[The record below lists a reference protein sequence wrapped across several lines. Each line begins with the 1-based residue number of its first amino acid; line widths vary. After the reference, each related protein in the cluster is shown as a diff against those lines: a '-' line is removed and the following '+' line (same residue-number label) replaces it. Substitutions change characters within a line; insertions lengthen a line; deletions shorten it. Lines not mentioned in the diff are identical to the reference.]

1 MIEIIKSIFDLMTSF
16 ISTIF
21 DFKIEF
27 FEGEQISIG
36 IVVVAFVFLVLALY
50 FILKTFKVI
59 GDDKSDSDT

>member
-1 MIEIIKSIFDLMTSF
+1 MIDIIKSIFDLMINF

-21 DFKIEF
+21 DFKIDF
-27 FEGEQISIG
+27 DGKQISIG
-36 IVVVAFVFLVLALY
+36 IIVVAFVFLVFALY

>member
-27 FEGEQISIG
+27 FEGEKISIG
-36 IVVVAFVFLVLALY
+36 IVVVAFVFLVCALY

>member
-1 MIEIIKSIFDLMTSF
+1 MIEIIKSIFDLMTNF

-27 FEGEQISIG
+27 FNGEKISIG
-36 IVVVAFVFLVLALY
+36 IVVVAFLFLVLALY

-59 GDDKSDSDT
+59 GDDKDD

>member
-21 DFKIEF
+21 DFKVEF
-27 FEGEQISIG
+27 FEGEKISIG
-36 IVVVAFVFLVLALY
+36 IVVVAFVFLVFALY

>member
-21 DFKIEF
+21 DFKVEF
-27 FEGEQISIG
+27 FEGEKISIG
-36 IVVVAFVFLVLALY
+36 IIVVAFVFLVLALY

>member
-1 MIEIIKSIFDLMTSF
+1 MIEIIKSIFDLMTNF

-27 FEGEQISIG
+27 FEGEKVSIG
-36 IVVVAFVFLVLALY
+36 IVVVY